1 MVSKLVDI
9 AIGNS
14 IFQNFV
20 SVCRGI
26 SSVRLSF
33 PGIYFKVGMAA
44 LVSPFIHMAVALLR
58 RYIGAFAVEE
68 GTERRNTL
76 KF

>member
-1 MVSKLVDI
+1 
-9 AIGNS
+9 
-14 IFQNFV
+14 
-20 SVCRGI
+20 
-26 SSVRLSF
+26 
-33 PGIYFKVGMAA
+33 MAA